1 MPMEKVQFQPNTPE
15 CVRLKYPVGKIVSGV
30 YGEQI
35 YYSLADGRAM
45 YLDLAVGQKVNELG
59 AQPGQPI
66 MIMKKWSGK
75 KTDKATWMVWK
86 DDGSDPELVGKL
98 AESMHLA
105 RASQLG
111 PQGDG
116 TFAIGN
122 SGAGVSAPAPV
133 KAATTNAKGSGTS
146 HSSHATPRKPAQQ
159 AEEIPSDPGLEAEW
173 ARALYAEGAAL
184 IDVYAALWRDA
195 RAKYPGEVKPDDVRG
210 LLTTAYIHS
219 RKLSGGY
226 RAA

>member
-35 YYSLADGRAM
+35 YYTLADGRAM
-45 YLDLAVGQKVNELG
+45 YLDLHVGQKVNEL
-59 AQPGQPI
+59 AARPGDPI

-75 KTDKATWMVWK
+75 KTDKPVWHVWR
-86 DDGSDPELVGKL
+86 DDGSDPQLVGKL

-116 TFAIGN
+116 TFAI
-122 SGAGVSAPAPV
+122 SGASVSAPAPV
-133 KAATTNAKGSGTS
+133 KAAATNATGNGSPHLTHG
-146 HSSHATPRKPAQQ
+146 TPRKPAQQ
-159 AEEIPSDPGLEAEW
+159 AEEIPENPELQEEW
-173 ARALYAEGAAL
+173 ARALFAEGSVL

-210 LLTTAYIHS
+210 LLTTAYISS
-219 RKLSGGY
+219 RKLTGGF